1 LEKRGRPQTGQ
12 KPQSNFRLDA
22 RALEYA
28 EKLIG
33 KNGWKSRSAVLREA
47 MWYGLQCLK
56 IKTADCGERT
66 KVEGLRELI
75 WGEDS

>member
-1 LEKRGRPQTGQ
+1 
-12 KPQSNFRLDA
+12 
-22 RALEYA
+22 
-28 EKLIG
+28 
-33 KNGWKSRSAVLREA
+33 
-47 MWYGLQCLK
+47 LQCLK